1 VRSEMREEA
10 AEASPGFSTP
20 EMARS
25 VLFWT
30 VIAALVGAAVA
41 VPVGI
46 IDTGNLPMAT
56 RLLIVA
62 LVGAAIGG
70 TIGFF
75 FAATTGVGFFGR
87 HRTGHSDLAA
97 ERAWPWVQR
106 KALAR
111 WLRRSLTRTPSG
123 STGWRPAGSPRT
135 PWPRRGGG
143 VAGAERRTTSERGG
157 HRPHLRPVGPHHDE
171 VGVFGI
177 GHGNESGRRSRLSVT
192 YTRVA

>member
-1 VRSEMREEA
+1 MGQEPENERVVGVFRDAHAADEAAAVARAAGAEEVHVGASEDEVAAVRSEMREEA

-97 ERAWPWVQR
+97 ERGVAVGAEESTGKVAPT
-106 KALAR
+106 LADQDSIR
-111 WLRRSLTRTPSG
+111 VDRVAPSG
-123 STGWRPAGSPRT
+123 QPKDT
-135 PWPRRGGG
+135 
-143 VAGAERRTTSERGG
+143 VAKE
-157 HRPHLRPVGPHHDE
+157 
-171 VGVFGI
+171 
-177 GHGNESGRRSRLSVT
+177 GRRR
-192 YTRVA
+192 RRR